1 MSVDRLKLAWARRP
15 RPRPRRQAWQRLP
28 LVVTSRTVVAR
39 ARWRHLPHPA
49 NDNRAPA
56 AQRTRQAGVVAVVLV
71 AAAWLAIVI

>member
-1 MSVDRLKLAWARRP
+1 M
-15 RPRPRRQAWQRLP
+15 P

-49 NDNRAPA
+49 NDNPAPA

-71 AAAWLAIVI
+71 AAAWIAIVI